1 MSVKVMSAVFDCNMP
16 ELKTD
21 KGATVSD
28 SSCKIVLLAL
38 ADHASED
45 GEGCYPGV
53 RKICRKTNLST
64 QTVVN
69 ALNALRHNGFTQL
82 EGQSKRK
89 TFNYTILVT
98 RIAEFQWL
106 ESDDSSGQNITVPAG
121 RTKPS
126 VTGLPTSKKNEDDPA
141 LREIS
146 RTYQDEIGMI
156 TAMIADELREASA
169 TYPLQWVKDAI
180 HEAAIQNKRGW
191 KYVLAILKR
200 WKEQGSQEAMKAKAQ
215 KNSNLKQSEPK
226 AFEAI
231 RQFMKSQEAL
241 NGDNSG
247 GIKNGGTLIGG
258 VPELER
264 ESIHDPGI
272 L

>member
-1 MSVKVMSAVFDCNMP
+1 MSVKVMSLVFDCNMP

-28 SSCKIVLLAL
+28 SSCKFVLLAL

-89 TFNYTILVT
+89 TFNYTILVD
-98 RIAEFQWL
+98 RIREFQWL
-106 ESDDSSGQNITVPAG
+106 ESYDSTQQNTTVPAS

-126 VTGLPTSKKNEDDPA
+126 LTALPTSKHDEDVLA
-141 LREIS
+141 TIS
-146 RTYQDEIGMI
+146 RAYESVIGI
-156 TAMIADELREASA
+156 INPMIADELREASTA
-169 TYPLQWVKDAI
+169 YPVQWIMDAI
-180 HEAAIQNKRGW
+180 HESAVQNKHSW
-191 KYVLAILKR
+191 KYISAILAR
-200 WKEQGSQEAMKAKAQ
+200 WKAQGNQEAMKRPQTVPAQSASSKQDRNQQAIKNWLAK
-215 KNSNLKQSEPK
+215 
-226 AFEAI
+226 
-231 RQFMKSQEAL
+231 QEVPI
-241 NGDNSG
+241 NGD
-247 GIKNGGTLIGG
+247 
-258 VPELER
+258 
-264 ESIHDPGI
+264 
-272 L
+272 

>member
-28 SSCKIVLLAL
+28 SSCKFVLLAL

-82 EGQSKRK
+82 EGQSRRK
-89 TFNYTILVT
+89 TFNYTILLV
-98 RIAEFQWL
+98 RIAEFQWV
-106 ESDDSSGQNITVPAG
+106 ESHDSSGQNTTVPAG
-121 RTKPS
+121 RAKPS
-126 VTGLPTSKKNEDDPA
+126 VTVFPTPINNEDDV
-141 LREIS
+141 LRQIS
-146 RTYQDEIGMI
+146 RVYESEIGVL
-156 TAMIADELREASA
+156 TPMIADELREASIS
-169 TYPLQWVKDAI
+169 YSLKWILDAI
-180 HEAAIQNKRGW
+180 KESATQNKRVW
-191 KYVLAILKR
+191 KYVLAILTR
-200 WKEQGSQEAMKAKAQ
+200 WKAQGNQEPMKKQ
-215 KNSNLKQSEPK
+215 TFNNKPSVQSEPA

-231 RQFMKSQEAL
+231 RQFEAMQ
-241 NGDNSG
+241 NGN
-247 GIKNGGTLIGG
+247 
-258 VPELER
+258 
-264 ESIHDPGI
+264 
-272 L
+272 

>member
-21 KGATVSD
+21 KGAAVSD
-28 SSCKIVLLAL
+28 SSCKFVLLAL

-89 TFNYTILVT
+89 TFNYTILVD

-106 ESDDSSGQNITVPAG
+106 ESSDSSEQNTTVPAS

-126 VTGLPTSKKNEDDPA
+126 LTALPTSKKNEDEERTA
-141 LREIS
+141 EIGEVYK
-146 RTYQDEIGMI
+146 TYQSEIGVI
-156 TAMIADELREASA
+156 TPMIAESIDGWIKDGFPLKWLCDAFHESSA
-169 TYPLQWVKDAI
+169 QG
-180 HEAAIQNKRGW
+180 KRSW
-191 KYVLAILKR
+191 KYCEAIIKR
-200 WKEQGSQEAMKAKAQ
+200 WKAQGNQNEMKPQQARKPVIT
-215 KNSNLKQSEPK
+215 EPA

-231 RQFMKSQEAL
+231 RQFERMQ
-241 NGDNSG
+241 NGD
-247 GIKNGGTLIGG
+247 
-258 VPELER
+258 
-264 ESIHDPGI
+264 
-272 L
+272 